1 MSKKIEAEFSFK
13 DNNGNE
19 YNFLI
24 KDYQG
29 YTYENKTKA
38 LKFYI
43 DDKLCIFRD
52 IKPYTIKATPLKE
65 KIKK

>member
-1 MSKKIEAEFSFK
+1 MSKKIEALLSFE
-13 DNNGNE
+13 DNNDNK
-19 YNFLI
+19 YHFLI

-38 LKFYI
+38 LKFCI
-43 DDKLCIFRD
+43 DSKFCIYRD
-52 IKPYTIKATPLKE
+52 IKYESLKE

>member
-1 MSKKIEAEFSFK
+1 MNKKIEAVLSFK
-13 DNNGNE
+13 DNKGNQ

-24 KDYQG
+24 KNYQG
-29 YTYENKTKA
+29 YTYVNKTKA

-43 DDKLCIFRD
+43 DENLCVCRD